1 MPSENESKPTERP
14 SSKSSGPRVSQLLAD
29 AQTEHRDE
37 QIARLQERLTDE
49 KDARKEERF
58 VGIFCLV
65 FLLDVVLFYVMES
78 FLAPAA
84 IVILQL
90 MILFPLAKRMGMEE
104 IAQMLDRVLTRIAD
118 VHKNID

>member
-1 MPSENESKPTERP
+1 M
-14 SSKSSGPRVSQLLAD
+14 
-29 AQTEHRDE
+29 
-37 QIARLQERLTDE
+37 
-49 KDARKEERF
+49 
-58 VGIFCLV
+58 GIFCLV

>member
-1 MPSENESKPTERP
+1 MPTGNENKPTDQP
-14 SSKSSGPRVSQLLAD
+14 SSSSTGPRLSQLLAD
-29 AQTEHRDE
+29 SPTQHRDA
-37 QIARLQERLTDE
+37 QIARLQEQLTTE

-58 VGIFCLV
+58 VGIFCLI
-65 FLLDVVLFYVMES
+65 FLLDVVLFYVMDS

-118 VHKNID
+118 ANKNID